1 MSKEELKSILDTEN
15 NRPDEMATEWYTVSY
30 AAAQRAMVAAYNKGI
45 EDAVNEVAWID
56 ADILRER
63 IEQLKIKD

>member
-1 MSKEELKSILDTEN
+1 MSKEELVDIL
-15 NRPDEMATEWYTVSY
+15 YTHGI
-30 AAAQRAMVAAYNKGI
+30 AAGLDYNGQQALNAMVAAYNKGI